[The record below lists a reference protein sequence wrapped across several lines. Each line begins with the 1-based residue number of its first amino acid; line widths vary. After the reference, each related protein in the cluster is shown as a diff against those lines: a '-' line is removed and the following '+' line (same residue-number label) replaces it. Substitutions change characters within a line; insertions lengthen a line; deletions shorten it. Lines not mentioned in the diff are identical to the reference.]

1 MVDAFQGQDI
11 RGRDHQSRDRY
22 DAGDANRYLGAF
34 ADAVAAVP
42 DTTYLTLARV
52 VENQIIPRLL
62 RAHTR
67 TAEAAPSPVT
77 DEAIV
82 AFTDIVMTR
91 GIDEA
96 YAYVASLLQ
105 AGTSLE
111 SIYLSVLA
119 PAAVRLGELWES
131 DEASFSDVTLAL
143 CTLHRMVREFS
154 RQRGEEARQ
163 VLGHRVLLAAV
174 PGNQHLLG
182 VAMVEEL
189 FRHSGWNVYALP
201 ASTIDEIVETAR
213 SEWFAVIGLSA
224 SCDNCVAHIAP
235 LIAKLRKHS
244 LNRSVV
250 VLVGGR
256 YFNDNPEQALAMG
269 ADATACDA
277 REAII
282 ASKRYVEASK
292 RGARG

>member
-1 MVDAFQGQDI
+1 MIHDI
-11 RGRDHQSRDRY
+11 LADESRAPVHEDHYEAIAYREVVAK
-22 DAGDANRYLGAF
+22 AGV
-34 ADAVAAVP
+34 AVA
-42 DTTYLTLARV
+42 DTTYVTLARV

-62 RAHTR
+62 RAAR
-67 TAEAAPSPVT
+67 RQIAPEPIGVSDAA
-77 DEAIV
+77 II
-82 AFTDIVMTR
+82 AFTDIVMFR
-91 GIDEA
+91 GIDDA
-96 YAYVASLLQ
+96 YAFVAKLL
-105 AGTSLE
+105 ATGTDLE

-119 PAAVRLGELWES
+119 PAAVRLGELWDS
-131 DEASFSDVTLAL
+131 DEASFTDVTLAL

-154 RQRGEEARQ
+154 RRHGDEGEH

-201 ASTIDEIVETAR
+201 ASTIEEIVATAR

-235 LIAKLRKHS
+235 LISALRKHS

-250 VLVGGR
+250 VMVGGR
-256 YFNDNPEQALAMG
+256 YFNDNPDQALAMG
-269 ADATACDA
+269 ADATASDA
-277 REAII
+277 RQAII
-282 ASKRYVEASK
+282 DSKRYVEASK
-292 RGARG
+292 AGARV

>member
-1 MVDAFQGQDI
+1 MVDAFQGQDL
-11 RGRDHQSRDRY
+11 RGRDGCDQ
-22 DAGDANRYLGAF
+22 ALANGYFGVI

-42 DTTYLTLARV
+42 DATYLTLARV

-62 RAHTR
+62 RAHNKA
-67 TAEAAPSPVT
+67 AEAEPAPVT
-77 DEAIV
+77 DAAIID
-82 AFTDIVMTR
+82 FTDIVMFR

-96 YAYVASLLQ
+96 YAFVASLLST
-105 AGTSLE
+105 GSSLE

-119 PAAVRLGELWES
+119 PAAVRLGKLWES
-131 DEASFSDVTLAL
+131 DEASFTEVTLAL

-154 RQRGEEARQ
+154 RQHGEEVEH

-201 ASTIDEIVETAR
+201 ASSIDEIVETAR
-213 SEWFAVIGLSA
+213 NEWFAVIGLSA
-224 SCDNCVAHIAP
+224 SCDNCVAHVAP
-235 LIAKLRKHS
+235 LIAKLRKTS

-269 ADATACDA
+269 ADATAADA

-282 ASKRYVEASK
+282 ESKRYVEASK
-292 RGARG
+292 RGAA

>member
-1 MVDAFQGQDI
+1 MVDAFQSQ
-11 RGRDHQSRDRY
+11 RGSDR
-22 DAGDANRYLGAF
+22 GDAQLAELSS
-34 ADAVAAVP
+34 AIATVP
-42 DTTYLTLARV
+42 ASTYLTLARV

-62 RAHTR
+62 LAHDRA
-67 TAEAAPSPVT
+67 AEVAPAPVT
-77 DEAIV
+77 DEAIA
-82 AFTDIVMTR
+82 AFTDIVMFR

-96 YAYVASLLQ
+96 YAHVAGLL
-105 AGTSLE
+105 ASGGTLE
-111 SIYLSVLA
+111 AIYLSVLA
-119 PAAVRLGELWES
+119 PAAVRLGELWET

-154 RQRGEEARQ
+154 RQHGEEVEQ

-201 ASTIDEIVETAR
+201 ASTIEEIVDTAR

-224 SCDNCVAHIAP
+224 SCDNCIEHIAP
-235 LIAKLRKHS
+235 LINELRRTS
-244 LNRSVV
+244 LNRAVV

-256 YFNDNPEQALAMG
+256 YFNDNPTQALAMG
-269 ADATACDA
+269 ADATAADA
-277 REAII
+277 RQAII

-292 RGARG
+292 RGAA